1 MAERDPVD
9 LKHLHKYTGGDVAL
23 EREIY
28 ALFREQVS
36 MWLKLL
42 KSDSDSQSWG
52 SAAHSI
58 KGSARGL
65 GAHGL
70 ASACEAAEAVV
81 VSGKTARASAAADVR
96 HQVDQVLAFLAQRE
110 YALNIQ
116 ELRKPSNDLNS

>member
-1 MAERDPVD
+1 MSDRDPVD
-9 LKHLHKYTGGDVAL
+9 LVYLHKYTSGDAAL
-23 EREIY
+23 EREVY

-36 MWLKLL
+36 MWMKLL
-42 KSDSDSQSWG
+42 KVDSDNQSWG

-70 ASACEAAEAVV
+70 ASACEAAEAVIA
-81 VSGKTARASAAADVR
+81 SGRTARASAAADVR
-96 HQVDQVLAFLAQRE
+96 VHVDAVLAFLAQRE

-116 ELRKPSNDLNS
+116 DLRKPSKDLNS